1 MKDWARRVDIYA
13 DNGLQIK
20 TTQDIA
26 TLIRDLQELWLF
38 GGLDTLQNP
47 ADEDTQKRKA
57 EEVAGMIEML
67 AQQKP
72 ASKVERS
79 EDGIEAA

>member
-1 MKDWARRVDIYA
+1 MD
-13 DNGLQIK
+13 
-20 TTQDIA
+20 DIA

-38 GGLDTLQNP
+38 GGLDTLQNT
-47 ADEDTQKRKA
+47 ADEETQRKKA

-72 ASKVERS
+72 ITEAEGR
-79 EDGIEAA
+79 EDVIETN